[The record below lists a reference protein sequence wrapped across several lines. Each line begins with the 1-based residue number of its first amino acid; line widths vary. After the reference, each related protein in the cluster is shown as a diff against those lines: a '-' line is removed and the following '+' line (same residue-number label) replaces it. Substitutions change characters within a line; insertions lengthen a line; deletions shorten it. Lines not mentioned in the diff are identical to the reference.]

1 MSNRLPSQA
10 SSSPWPTQSNRT
22 RSRSTAT
29 AKFPKPIDSS
39 NNGFD
44 FHIYYMHNVPSE
56 MKYARELHERI
67 RREFPE
73 LRIYKFWEKPIG
85 PHPSAM
91 FEVNT
96 FTPHQTGAFF
106 SWLTVHRGPCSLIS
120 FLPSHS
126 AHHLFPIRCLYLP
139 LLYRGNRSSNY

>member
-1 MSNRLPSQA
+1 MANPV
-10 SSSPWPTQSNRT
+10 QSNAEPLNPDGKSLYNPPT
-22 RSRSTAT
+22 NV
-29 AKFPKPIDSS
+29 KSS
-39 NNGFD
+39 A
-44 FHIYYMHNVPSE
+44 Y
-56 MKYARELHERI
+56 LHERI

-106 SWLTVHRGPCSLIS
+106 SWLTVHRGPCSYVIS
-120 FLPSHS
+120 IPSHTRVTTRIYAWIS
-126 AHHLFPIRCLYLP
+126 
-139 LLYRGNRSSNY
+139 